1 MVKKVMET
9 SAKTFWVKNE
19 RIGLRKK
26 GLKQGQYRID
36 DADTSEINPIL
47 HCVFG

>member
-9 SAKTFWVKNE
+9 SAKSFGKNE

-36 DADTSEINPIL
+36 DAD
-47 HCVFG
+47 HYYF